1 MIATST
7 PTAAPARR
15 GRRLKVRHLWWVPGL
30 ALAIVANQIS
40 TDHGLGLVP
49 VIGFGIL
56 PHLPVLAGLRRGG
69 RLGTDVASLFN
80 GLHHPGGSVLLIGLG
95 AAGILSPVWL
105 VSGLAWLSHIVID
118 RAMGDGHRHP
128 DGSRVGPADR

>member
-1 MIATST
+1 MIAAST
-7 PTAAPARR
+7 RTATPARR
-15 GRRLKVRHLWWVPGL
+15 GRRLKVRHLWSIPGL
-30 ALAIVANQIS
+30 ALAIVANMIS
-40 TDHGLGLVP
+40 SDHSLGLVP

-80 GLHHPGGSVLLIGLG
+80 GLHHPGGPVLLIVLG
-95 AAGILSPVWL
+95 GAGILSPLWL

-118 RAMGDGHRHP
+118 RALGDGHRHP
-128 DGSRVGPADR
+128 DGSRAGPADR